1 MLDCGLYCF
10 KGPPK
15 IGICD
20 IDFFY
25 LLLSWVPNFQIL
37 KESKKFQKILKMQN
51 FEIQQNW
58 VYSKTIFLVLDQVYY
73 WDFKSNMHNNYNYI
87 IKTKWNYFNWKLFT
101 TEEEAPSKLG
111 LGFGIDSIL
120 IKREA

>member
-1 MLDCGLYCF
+1 M
-10 KGPPK
+10 
-15 IGICD
+15 
-20 IDFFY
+20 
-25 LLLSWVPNFQIL
+25 
-37 KESKKFQKILKMQN
+37 
-51 FEIQQNW
+51 
-58 VYSKTIFLVLDQVYY
+58 YSKTMFLVLDQVYY
-73 WDFKSNMHNNYNYI
+73 WGFKSNTHNNYNYI